1 MSIDTPIVVYDNEDS
16 NSHKKREMDALAD
29 RWNEKRKNSPFR
41 KGQKINL
48 NDYLQNKI

>member
-1 MSIDTPIVVYDNEDS
+1 MSIDTPIVVYDDGETTHS
-16 NSHKKREMDALAD
+16 KKKMDELAEQ
-29 RWNEKRKNSPFR
+29 WNARRKSSPFK

>member
-1 MSIDTPIVVYDNEDS
+1 MSMDAPIVDYDYDGKE
-16 NSHKKREMDALAD
+16 SHSKRKMDALAD
-29 RWNEKRKNSPFR
+29 EWNRKRKDSPFR